1 MSSIARTELNR
12 RLKDFD
18 ELMHARDQVC
28 PNGAGRP
35 AQRQG
40 QAIVHGSVVLLS
52 AAFEAF
58 VEELYEEAVDVVY
71 AHADPSDILQL
82 KKNTSHRMNNADTFK
97 VNHLFFNIGIAW
109 IMKMR
114 RIRWQKFSNSKV
126 QKTLNKMIEARNA
139 VAHGK
144 NPGLRKSQAVNWRS
158 FVERLSDRLE
168 LTVADEL
175 ERWGYTRPW

>member
-1 MSSIARTELNR
+1 
-12 RLKDFD
+12 
-18 ELMHARDQVC
+18 MHARDRVC
-28 PNGAGRP
+28 PSGAGRP

-40 QAIVHGSVVLLS
+40 QAIVHGGVVLLA

-71 AHADPSDILQL
+71 AHADAGDIAQL
-82 KKNTSHRMNNADTFK
+82 KKKTSRRMNNADSCK
-97 VNHLFFNIGIAW
+97 VNHLFFNVGIAW

-114 RIRWQKFSNSKV
+114 RIRWQKFSNRKV
-126 QKTLNKMIEARNA
+126 QKTLNKMVEARNK

-144 NPGLRKSQAVNWRS
+144 NPGLRKSQATNWRS
-158 FVERLSDRLE
+158 FVGRLADRLE

-175 ERWGYTRPW
+175 ERWGHARPW